1 MSLEPGLSAKVKGVV
16 TADLTA
22 LSQGSGDV
30 EGLATPVMVR
40 MMEAAAI
47 KAVEGELAP
56 GMTSVGTRVEI
67 THVAPTPVGMEVT
80 TQATLLEIEGRLLV
94 FSVTAEDQ
102 SGVIGKG
109 THQRVIVDKENF
121 ANRIAARWTAGQ
133 A

>member
-1 MSLEPGLSAKVKGVV
+1 MSLEPGVSAKVKGVV

-47 KAVEGELAP
+47 KALEGQLTT
-56 GMTSVGTRVEI
+56 GMTSVGTRVDI

-80 TQATLLEIEGRLLV
+80 AQATLVEIEGRMLV
-94 FSVTAEDQ
+94 FAVSAEDQ

-121 ANRIAARWTAGQ
+121 SGRIQARWTAGQ